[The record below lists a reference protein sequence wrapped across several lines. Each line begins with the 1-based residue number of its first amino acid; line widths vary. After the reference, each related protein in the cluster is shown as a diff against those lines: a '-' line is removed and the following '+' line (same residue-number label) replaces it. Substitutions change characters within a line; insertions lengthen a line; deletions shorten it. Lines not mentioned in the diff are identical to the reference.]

1 MPVQIG
7 EMDSDVTITD
17 GEMPFNERQME
28 RLVEMVCKRLEQ
40 KKRQQ
45 EQVRESTTLTRS
57 AAPPP
62 RVDR

>member
-1 MPVQIG
+1 MSVQIG
-7 EMDSDVTITD
+7 EMDSDVTVSD

-57 AAPPP
+57 AAPPA

>member
-7 EMDSDVTITD
+7 EMESDVTVMD

-40 KKRQQ
+40 KKRER
-45 EQVRESTTLTRS
+45 EQVNDSTALTRS
-57 AAPPP
+57 AAPPA
-62 RVDR
+62 RVGN

>member
-7 EMDSDVTITD
+7 EMDSDVTVTD
-17 GEMPFNERQME
+17 GDMPFNERQME

-57 AAPPP
+57 NAPPA
-62 RVDR
+62 RVDD